1 MSGWG
6 FVVSGLPCP
15 MYTLRRDTERPDIL
29 ITTPQ
34 RKANPKDKNRLK
46 WGDAKRMALDATEC
60 SDTASVRKWLNVLGV
75 GNRLNLRLTSAWVAV
90 RVDLAHV
97 IKARIAK
104 MERAELGKIIQM
116 SADKK
121 STLSKA
127 LSDVEIVHQAMLDAI
142 AFSNWEYLR
151 RALID
156 RASHKVAAWKML
168 SHHEQQLLKALIPQ
182 SIRLLKQALHTGAIA
197 AFKEDSKGDIFLV
210 WETADSQPELITGT
224 SVATKYSLVL
234 NR

>member
-1 MSGWG
+1 
-6 FVVSGLPCP
+6 
-15 MYTLRRDTERPDIL
+15 
-29 ITTPQ
+29 
-34 RKANPKDKNRLK
+34 
-46 WGDAKRMALDATEC
+46 MALDATEC